1 VIVGAVGGGGFL
13 FLIVAVFALM
23 WLFVIRPQKRRQ
35 LQQQRLLE
43 DVAPGDEILTAGGL
57 YGTVRAVDGDEVTL
71 EVAPGTNVR
80 LAKRAVAAIL
90 TPDDTPAEPE
100 EEIDEPDEE
109 PEELTGAGGPIEQ
122 KHR

>member
-1 VIVGAVGGGGFL
+1 LNGGFL
-13 FLIVAVFALM
+13 LVIVALFALM

-43 DVAPGDEILTAGGL
+43 NVRSGDEILTAGGL
-57 YGTVRAVDGDEVTL
+57 YGTVRGVEGDEVTL

-80 LAKRAVAAIL
+80 IARRAVAAIL
-90 TPDDTPAEPE
+90 TPDDTSGEFDDESEEP
-100 EEIDEPDEE
+100 EE
-109 PEELTGAGGPIEQ
+109 PEELTGAGGPIEE